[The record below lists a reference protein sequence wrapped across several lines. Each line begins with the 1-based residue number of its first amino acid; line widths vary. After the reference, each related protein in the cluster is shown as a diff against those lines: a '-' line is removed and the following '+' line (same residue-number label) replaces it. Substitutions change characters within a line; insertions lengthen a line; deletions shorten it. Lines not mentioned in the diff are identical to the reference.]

1 MYIGLFTELMISV
14 VFYGTS
20 DVCWFVY
27 QTIDVRYSERKKNV
41 FEIVFF
47 FSTFAFL
54 VLYKVLILTKK

>member
-1 MYIGLFTELMISV
+1 MYVGLFTELVMSV

-47 FSTFAFL
+47 SQHLHFLYYTKFSS
-54 VLYKVLILTKK
+54 